1 MPSPLFVGI
10 DVSSQD
16 NVVCCLTRDDELRPV
31 GRFTVPNN
39 RPGILEFRDRIAKLA
54 RQHQSDEI
62 LFGLEHT
69 GCYSTHAAMYLQR
82 HLNFGV
88 ARSQVYVFNPS
99 LIREFKKSHFLSA
112 PKNDRVDA
120 WYIAARL
127 RTGLLP
133 HPFTWSEPLL
143 ALQRLTRARYHLMQ
157 DLTRESNFLM
167 TNLFLKFSDYT
178 ITGPFRRNKLSATS
192 LAVMEEF
199 ASVEELAEMSLEGLI
214 DFLVAH
220 GKNRFEHP
228 EAVAQ
233 ALQKAARSSYRLPQS
248 MADSVNLAMA
258 SSIRVIRTV
267 QEQLKALRKG
277 IEDHLA
283 TIPQTLDSIPGIG
296 PIFASGIVA
305 ELDVSQFKHHAE
317 AAKYAGL
324 AWTVHQSGN
333 FTASRT
339 RLIHSGNR
347 YLKYYMVEAAS
358 SVRVHDPVFAEYFAK
373 KKAEKK
379 EFAEGRALALTARKL
394 MRVVFYLLKTNRLY
408 TPEGVSRQYAVP
420 IK

>member
-1 MPSPLFVGI
+1 MSSPLFVGI
-10 DVSSQD
+10 DVGSES
-16 NVVCCLTRDDELRPV
+16 NVVCCLTRHDEKRPV
-31 GRFTVPNN
+31 SRFTVTNN
-39 RPGILEFRDRIAKLA
+39 RPGILEFQDRITKLA
-54 RQHQSDEI
+54 QQLQSEEI

-82 HLNFGV
+82 HLDFGV
-88 ARSQVYVFNPS
+88 PRKVYVFNPS
-99 LIREFKKSHFLSA
+99 LIREFKKSHYLSA

-120 WYIAARL
+120 WFIAAKL

-133 HPFTWSEPLL
+133 HPFIWSEPLM

-167 TNLFLKFSDYT
+167 TNLFLKFSDYSL
-178 ITGPFRRNKLSATS
+178 TGPFRRNKLSATS
-192 LAVMEEF
+192 LAVIEEF
-199 ASVEELAEMSLEGLI
+199 ESVEELAEMPLERLI
-214 DFLVAH
+214 DFLVEH
-220 GKNRFEHP
+220 GKNRFDNP
-228 EAVAQ
+228 EVVAQ

-248 MADSVNLAMA
+248 MSDSVNLAMA
-258 SSIRVIRTV
+258 SSIRMIRTA

-305 ELDVSQFKHHAE
+305 ELDVSQFRSHAE

-324 AWTVHQSGN
+324 AWTVNQSGK
-333 FTASRT
+333 FTANRT
-339 RLIHSGNR
+339 RLILSGNR
-347 YLKYYMVEAAS
+347 YLKYYMVEAAN
-358 SVRVHDPVFAEYFAK
+358 SVRVHDPVFAEYYAK
-373 KKAEKK
+373 KKAEPK

-408 TPEGVSRQYAVP
+408 TPEVIRQQA
-420 IK
+420 

>member
-1 MPSPLFVGI
+1 MSSPLFVGI
-10 DVSSQD
+10 DVGSES
-16 NVVCCLTRDDELRPV
+16 NVVCCLTRHDEKRPV
-31 GRFTVPNN
+31 SRFTVTNN
-39 RPGILEFRDRIAKLA
+39 RPGILEFQDRITKLA
-54 RQHQSDEI
+54 QQLQSEEI

-82 HLNFGV
+82 HLDFGV
-88 ARSQVYVFNPS
+88 PRKVYVFNPS
-99 LIREFKKSHFLSA
+99 LIREFKKSHYLNA

-120 WYIAARL
+120 WFIAAKL

-133 HPFTWSEPLL
+133 HPFIWSEPLM

-167 TNLFLKFSDYT
+167 TNLFLKFSDYSL
-178 ITGPFRRNKLSATS
+178 TGPFRRNKLSATS
-192 LAVMEEF
+192 LAVIEEF
-199 ASVEELAEMSLEGLI
+199 ESVEELAEMPLERLI
-214 DFLVAH
+214 DFLVEH
-220 GKNRFEHP
+220 GKNRFDNP
-228 EAVAQ
+228 EVVAQ

-248 MADSVNLAMA
+248 MSDSVNLAMA
-258 SSIRVIRTV
+258 SSIRMIRTA

-305 ELDVSQFKHHAE
+305 ELDVSQFRSHAE

-324 AWTVHQSGN
+324 AWTVNQSGK
-333 FTASRT
+333 FTANRT
-339 RLIHSGNR
+339 RLILSGNR
-347 YLKYYMVEAAS
+347 YLKYYMVEAAN
-358 SVRVHDPVFAEYFAK
+358 SVRVHDPVFAEYYAK
-373 KKAEKK
+373 KKAEPK

-408 TPEGVSRQYAVP
+408 TPEVIRQQA
-420 IK
+420 